1 MALIDL
7 GSGVTAAIDRFAS
20 WREKKAEAKVRLAEL
35 KAQTQAN
42 SWTDEG
48 VIFTVC
54 ALVLFVGVLLPLW
67 NDGGIAK
74 QVVENLHMLFAG
86 PLGETFQYILIIGA
100 GGGTVGAAGSRI
112 IKRWKNR

>member
-1 MALIDL
+1 MPLFEI
-7 GSGVTAAIDRFAS
+7 GSTLAGAVGKVADWRNAAGERKL
-20 WREKKAEAKVRLAEL
+20 EKAKLR
-35 KAQTQAN
+35 AQSQAN

-54 ALVLFVGVLLPLW
+54 ALVLFVGVVLPLW
-67 NDGGIAK
+67 NDGSIAK
-74 QVVENLHMLFAG
+74 QVVANLHMLFDG

-112 IKRWKNR
+112 IKRWKN